1 MIASLGN
8 PPPDAIPLTATM
20 TIQIL
25 HNPRCSISR
34 NVLARI
40 RDAGHEPEIVEYLK
54 HPPTREE
61 LLGILVAMEAE
72 PRDILRTKEPLA
84 RELGLLDP
92 HRSDREIMDAML
104 ANPILIERPIVISGK
119 GARLCRPV
127 ERLDEIL

>member
-1 MIASLGN
+1 
-8 PPPDAIPLTATM
+8 M

-25 HNPRCSISR
+25 HNPRCSTSR

-40 RDAGHEPEIVEYLK
+40 RETGREPQIVEYLK
-54 HPPTREE
+54 NPPTREE
-61 LLGILVAMEAE
+61 LVGILMAMEAE

-92 HRSDREIMDAML
+92 QRSDREIMDAML
-104 ANPILIERPIVISGK
+104 AHPILIERPIVISGK